1 MSAPKPRI
9 KPKGEQYRP
18 QRGLPGRDAPP
29 YPERD
34 PPVFTE
40 HDPDGEQ
47 KPAERVLFHE
57 DDCLR

>member
-9 KPKGEQYRP
+9 KPKCDPHLQ
-18 QRGLPGRDAPP
+18 QRKLPSRDAPP
-29 YPERD
+29 YSERD

-40 HDPDGEQ
+40 FDPGTEQ
-47 KPAERVLFHE
+47 KTDERVLFHE

>member
-9 KPKGEQYRP
+9 KPKGHCQP
-18 QRGLPGRDAPP
+18 QRALPGRDAPP
-29 YPERD
+29 FAQRD

-40 HDPDGEQ
+40 HDPDTKQ
-47 KPAERVLFHE
+47 KAAERVLFHE